1 MQKDYFSQHA
11 SIYAAF
17 RPSYP
22 KALYDFVF
30 SNLTHF
36 DSAWDCAT
44 GNGQVAGELSKH
56 FNTVEATDISQ
67 QQLDN
72 AVQAKN
78 IRYSISPAEK
88 TNFAEKSFDLV
99 TVAQALHWFDTDR
112 FFAEAKRIGKPGGK
126 VALWGYS
133 ILTVNKEIDELFYYY
148 YETVV
153 GHYWDA
159 ARKHVEE
166 EYASIHFPFEKIQT
180 ERFELR
186 VEWDMNQFIGYLRSW
201 SATQKFIKAEG
212 HDPLIAFSEQLK
224 KVWTGNEKK
233 AIIFPIFLKLCS
245 L

>member
-11 SIYAAF
+11 SIYATF
-17 RPSYP
+17 RPTYP

-36 DSAWDCAT
+36 DRAWDCAT
-44 GNGQVAGELSKH
+44 GNGQVAGELCKY
-56 FNTVEATDISQ
+56 FKTVEATDISQ

-78 IRYSISPAEK
+78 IRYTISPAEK
-88 TNFAEKSFDLV
+88 TGFADKSFDLI

-112 FFAEAKRIGKPGGK
+112 FFTEAKRIGKPGGK

-148 YETVV
+148 YDTVV
-153 GHYWDA
+153 GRYWDA

-166 EYASIHFPFEKIQT
+166 EYASMHFPFEKIQT
-180 ERFELR
+180 ERFEIR
-186 VEWDMNQFIGYLRSW
+186 VGWDLNQFIGYLRSW
-201 SATQKFIKAEG
+201 SATQKFIRAEG
-212 HDPLIAFSEQLK
+212 YDPLVTFSDQLK
-224 KVWTGNEKK
+224 EVWNGEGGKNV
-233 AIIFPIFLKLCS
+233 IFPIFLKLCS

>member
-11 SIYAAF
+11 SVYAAF

-22 KALYDFVF
+22 RALYDFVF
-30 SNLTHF
+30 SHLTHF
-36 DSAWDCAT
+36 DAAWDCAT
-44 GNGQVAGELSKH
+44 GNGQMAGELCKY
-56 FNTVEATDISQ
+56 FKTVEATDISQ

-78 IRYSISPAEK
+78 IRYSIAPAEQ
-88 TNFAEKSFDLV
+88 TSFDADSFDLI

-112 FFAEAKRIGKPGGK
+112 FFAEAKRVGKPGGK
-126 VALWGYS
+126 VAVLGYS
-133 ILTVNKEIDELFYYY
+133 ILTVNKEIDELFYYF

-166 EYASIHFPFEKIQT
+166 EYASIHFPFEKILT
-180 ERFELR
+180 KRFELL
-186 VEWDMNQFIGYLRSW
+186 VEWDLNQFLGYLRSW

-212 HDPLIAFSEQLK
+212 YDPLVAFSEQLK
-224 KVWTGNEKK
+224 KAWAGEEKK
-233 AIIFPIFLKLCS
+233 TIIFPIFLKLCS

>member
-17 RPSYP
+17 RPLYP

-30 SNLTHF
+30 SKLTNF
-36 DSAWDCAT
+36 DAAWDCAT
-44 GNGQVAGELSKH
+44 GNGQVAGELCKH
-56 FNTVEATDISQ
+56 FKIVEATDISQ

-88 TNFAEKSFDLV
+88 TGFVDASFDLI
-99 TVAQALHWFDTDR
+99 TVAQALHWFDTDK

-133 ILTVNKEIDELFYYY
+133 ILTVNKEIDALFYYY

-153 GHYWDA
+153 GRYWDE
-159 ARKHVEE
+159 ARKRVEE
-166 EYASIHFPFEKIQT
+166 EYASIHFPFEKILT

-186 VEWDMNQFIGYLRSW
+186 TEWDRNQFLGYLRSW

-212 HDPLIAFSEQLK
+212 SDPLIAFAEQLK
-224 KVWTGNEKK
+224 KVWVGEDKK
-233 AIIFPIFLKLCS
+233 TIIFPIFLKLCS

>member
-30 SNLTHF
+30 SKLTHF
-36 DSAWDCAT
+36 DTAWDCAT
-44 GNGQVAGELSKH
+44 GNGQVAGELCKQ
-56 FNTVEATDISQ
+56 FKTVEATDISQ
-67 QQLDN
+67 QQLDK

-88 TNFAEKSFDLV
+88 TDFAEKSFDLI

-112 FFAEAKRIGKPGGK
+112 FFAEAKRIGKAGGK

-133 ILTVNKEIDELFYYY
+133 MLTVNKEIDELFYYY
-148 YETVV
+148 YDTVV

-180 ERFELR
+180 KRFELH

-201 SATQKFIKAEG
+201 SATQKFIKTEG
-212 HDPLIAFSEQLK
+212 YDPLLAFSDQLK
-224 KVWTGNEKK
+224 KAWIGNEKK
-233 AIIFPIFLKLCS
+233 TIILPIFLKLCV